1 MQQPLIEDV
10 CCDVGEMIVSELE
23 KPIDFI
29 QSAFRKTPTVV
40 VLGSGASVPAG
51 LPTMGDLASH
61 LEASISPS
69 ASEQATWDGILA
81 DLAAGMNFEDALSK
95 VEAGSE
101 LRKLVVAETWKLINS
116 KDREAFAK
124 SLVGPPSPLAHLIA
138 HLTATSGRTLDIVT
152 TNYDRQ
158 AEYAAERAESV
169 WFDGFGPGHFR
180 SFVGEVGSDAQWS
193 YQAVRKRTVRIW
205 KVHGSLDWF
214 AFDGGAIAALV
225 RETDIPSDAT
235 PLIVTPGRNKYEES
249 FREPFRTMISV
260 ADRVMS
266 DARTVFCLGYGFN
279 DQHVQEKLKARR
291 GDGGATFV
299 IVTFELTEATKK
311 FLAEGNCQRYIAIE
325 SRTDPTGKPTLS
337 KIRMKEGTADE
348 LVMDTN
354 EPSWKFD
361 HFIKYVV
368 S

>member
-1 MQQPLIEDV
+1 M
-10 CCDVGEMIVSELE
+10 SELE

-51 LPTMGDLASH
+51 LPTMGDLATH

-69 ASEQATWDGILA
+69 ASEKATWDSVLS
-81 DLAAGMNFEDALSK
+81 DLAKGVNFEDALSK

-101 LRKLVVAETWKLINS
+101 LRKLVVEETWKLVNS
-116 KDREAFAK
+116 KDREAFTK
-124 SLVGPPSPLAHLIA
+124 SFVGPPSPLARLIA

-169 WFDGFGPGHFR
+169 WFDGFGPGHLR

-214 AFDGGAIAALV
+214 AFDGGSIAALV
-225 RETDIPSDAT
+225 RETDIPSDAM

-260 ADRVMS
+260 ADRAMS
-266 DARTVFCLGYGFN
+266 EARTVFCLGYGFN

-299 IVTFELTEATKK
+299 IVARTLTPATND
-311 FLAEGNCQRYIAIE
+311 FLAAGNCQRYIAVE
-325 SRTDPTGKPTLS
+325 GRFDPTGKPTGS
-337 KIRMKEGTADE
+337 MIRMKDGTPGE
-348 LVMDTN
+348 LVIETP
-354 EPSWKFD
+354 EPFWFFE
-361 HFIKYVV
+361 HFIKYVAA
-368 S
+368 

>member
-1 MQQPLIEDV
+1 MP
-10 CCDVGEMIVSELE
+10 ELE

-29 QSAFRKTPTVV
+29 QQAFRKAPTVV

-51 LPTMGDLASH
+51 LPTMGDLAEH
-61 LEASISPS
+61 LKATITPS
-69 ASEQATWDGILA
+69 TTEKATWDAVLS
-81 DLAAGMNFEDALSK
+81 DLAAKENFETALSK

-101 LRKLVVAETWKLINS
+101 LRKLVVAETWKLVNS
-116 KDREAFAK
+116 KDREAFTK
-124 SLVGPPSPLAHLIA
+124 SLVGLRPPLARLIA

-214 AFDGGAIAALV
+214 AFDGGSIAALV

-260 ADRVMS
+260 ADRAMS
-266 DARTVFCLGYGFN
+266 EARTVFCLGYGFN

-299 IVTFELTEATKK
+299 IVAHTLTAATND
-311 FLAEGNCQRYIAIE
+311 FLAAGNCQRYIAIE
-325 SRTDPTGKPTLS
+325 GRFDTTGAPIGST
-337 KIRMKEGTADE
+337 IRMKDGTSTEEVVVTDE
-348 LVMDTN
+348 PAWM
-354 EPSWKFD
+354 FH